1 MFRTEVDIVD
11 GWREVRLGDVCVTN
25 TDSYSK
31 RDNWG
36 FVNYLDTGNITAN
49 CVDEIQHIDIGKGKL
64 PSRAKRKVKYN
75 SIIYSTVRPNQ
86 RHYGIIK
93 SQPENF
99 LVSTGFAVIDVDSN
113 NVDADFLYFLLSS
126 DYVTEKL
133 HAIAE
138 QSVSAYPSIKASDI
152 EDLEISLPPLT
163 VQRKI
168 SSLLMSIEDKIAQ
181 NVAINKN
188 LEEQAQMIFKAWFVD
203 LEPHNGKT
211 PTKWNQGILGD
222 YVEIKRGGS
231 PRPIQ
236 NYLTD
241 NGLRWLKISDVT
253 SLYSPYIIDIKEHIK
268 EDGLKK
274 TVHLNAGSLVLSNSA
289 TPGIPKI
296 LDVDSCIHD
305 GWLYFPKSNLS
316 NEFLY
321 LLFLHIRSDLVKLG
335 NGSVFT
341 NLKTDILKRYPFMMP
356 SKETLSKFD
365 DLIIPLFQ
373 QMNNIARENKQLNE
387 LRDTLLPKL
396 MSGEIEISNVDI

>member
-1 MFRTEVDIVD
+1 MDE
-11 GWREVRLGDVCVTN
+11 WRKVRLGDVCHTN

-31 RDNWG
+31 KDKWD

-49 CVDEIQHIDIGKGKL
+49 CIDEIQHIDILNEKL

-188 LEEQAQMIFKAWFVD
+188 LEKQVQAIFKANFIENDNVSTLPQIPLAD
-203 LEPHNGKT
+203 LCKVVTKGTT
-211 PTKWNQGILGD
+211 PTTLGKPFTDRGINFIRA
-222 YVEIKRGGS
+222 ES
-231 PRPIQ
+231 
-236 NYLTD
+236 
-241 NGLRWLKISDVT
+241 
-253 SLYSPYIIDIKEHIK
+253 
-268 EDGLKK
+268 
-274 TVHLNAGSLVLSNSA
+274 
-289 TPGIPKI
+289 I
-296 LDVDSCIHD
+296 LDRHTIDTTKFAFIDYETHAMLKRSII
-305 GWLYFPKSNLS
+305 
-316 NEFLY
+316 
-321 LLFLHIRSDLVKLG
+321 LHG
-335 NGSVFT
+335 
-341 NLKTDILKRYPFMMP
+341 DILFTIAG
-356 SKETLSKFD
+356 TLGRFALID
-365 DLIIPLFQ
+365 DSMLPANTNQAVAIIRADEKKVAPEYVYSFFIG
-373 QMNNIARENKQLNE
+373 N
-387 LRDTLLPKL
+387 
-396 MSGEIEISNVDI
+396 